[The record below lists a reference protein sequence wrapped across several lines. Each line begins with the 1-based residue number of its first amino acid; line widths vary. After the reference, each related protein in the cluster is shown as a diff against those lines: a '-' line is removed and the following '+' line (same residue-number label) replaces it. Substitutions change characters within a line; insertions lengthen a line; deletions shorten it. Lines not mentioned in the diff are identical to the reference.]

1 MPPELTL
8 PHDDVCAAYERPFV
22 GRLFAYIA
30 TPAKDPMAFQLSIV
44 VEGETGHYPLP
55 SRFAYG
61 DEADMRKLEERLN
74 HERLKLSW
82 ITVISLLAQSLRRP
96 SVDEPL
102 PRSPRRTYGRTGG

>member
-1 MPPELTL
+1 
-8 PHDDVCAAYERPFV
+8 
-22 GRLFAYIA
+22 
-30 TPAKDPMAFQLSIV
+30 
-44 VEGETGHYPLP
+44 
-55 SRFAYG
+55 
-61 DEADMRKLEERLN
+61 MRKLEERLN